1 VDERLPVYKRF
12 MGRTVSHGTE
22 TTTAPDARRVRRANS
37 SFTIFQEKQT
47 MRNLRAITILFCIA
61 ALGLVVGLRVNTA
74 EAFAAAPGQEAAAP
88 PQEQQPQEQQSQE
101 QEPPGSEL
109 FSADQLDNLLAP
121 IALYP
126 DPLLAQVLPAST
138 FVDQIDEASRWLR
151 ANNDPNGIDEQAWDV
166 SVKSVAH
173 YPSVLYMM
181 SSKID
186 WTTSLGQ
193 AYVNQSTDVMT
204 SIQRL
209 RAMAHAAGNLETNPQ
224 QQVIT
229 QGDYI
234 QIDPMQPQYIY
245 VPVYDPY
252 AVYYQG
258 GYGFGGGFGGN
269 LISFGSGFAIGAWL
283 NYDFDWGGRRVFY
296 HGWGGGEG
304 GWIGRSRPN
313 VRINNA
319 YVNNSYRNIGVN
331 RQVDNHSVN
340 YNNLNRYNGVH
351 RNVTYNNV
359 AAPARVNGSNPA
371 NRGNVGNQVRQ
382 DNPANQPNRGNVGT
396 PLSQGNPAVG
406 NKIIQRNVN
415 TNDPRIDAYRGRQSA
430 TEQPRPSATTPT
442 RAQAPQNEAVRPA
455 SSPMVRTAPRS
466 PSPVFSGNRSG
477 FDPQAASQRG
487 QASRMSASQSRPA
500 ASSQSNARNQSR
512 PASPA
517 PAKSSGQSRSNT
529 GDRR

>member
-1 VDERLPVYKRF
+1 
-12 MGRTVSHGTE
+12 
-22 TTTAPDARRVRRANS
+22 
-37 SFTIFQEKQT
+37 

-61 ALGLVVGLRVNTA
+61 ALGLVVGLRANTA

-101 QEPPGSEL
+101 QEPPASEL

-382 DNPANQPNRGNVGT
+382 DNPANQPNRGNVGNQVRQDNPVNQPNRGNVGNQVRQDNPVNQPNRGNVGT

-430 TEQPRPSATTPT
+430 TEQPRPSATAPT

-487 QASRMSASQSRPA
+487 QASRMSANQPRPA
-500 ASSQSNARNQSR
+500 APSQSNARNQSH

>member
-1 VDERLPVYKRF
+1 
-12 MGRTVSHGTE
+12 
-22 TTTAPDARRVRRANS
+22 
-37 SFTIFQEKQT
+37 
-47 MRNLRAITILFCIA
+47 MRNLRAITILFCIT
-61 ALGLVVGLRVNTA
+61 ALGLVAGLRANTA
-74 EAFAAAPGQEAAAP
+74 EAFAAAPGQE
-88 PQEQQPQEQQSQE
+88 
-101 QEPPGSEL
+101 QEPPASEL

-151 ANNDPNGIDEQAWDV
+151 ANNDPNGIDEQPWDV

-173 YPSVLYMM
+173 YPSVLNMM

-209 RAMAHAAGNLETNPQ
+209 RALAHSAGNLETNPQ
-224 QQVIT
+224 QQVTT

-252 AVYYQG
+252 AVYYRG

-283 NYDFDWGGRRVFY
+283 NYDFDWGGHRVFY

-313 VRINNA
+313 VRMNSP
-319 YVNNSYRNIGVN
+319 YVNNSYRNISVN
-331 RQVDNHSVN
+331 RQVVNHNVN

-371 NRGNVGNQVRQ
+371 NRGNVG
-382 DNPANQPNRGNVGT
+382 T
-396 PLSQGNPAVG
+396 PLRQGNPAVA

-430 TEQPRPSATTPT
+430 TEQPRPSATAPT
-442 RAQAPQNEAVRPA
+442 RAQAPRNEAVRPA
-455 SSPMVRTAPRS
+455 ASAIVRSAPRP

-487 QASRMSASQSRPA
+487 QASRMSASQSRAGAP
-500 ASSQSNARNQSR
+500 SRPNARNQSR

-517 PAKSSGQSRSNT
+517 PAKSSGQSKP
-529 GDRR
+529 GGRR

>member
-1 VDERLPVYKRF
+1 
-12 MGRTVSHGTE
+12 
-22 TTTAPDARRVRRANS
+22 
-37 SFTIFQEKQT
+37 
-47 MRNLRAITILFCIA
+47 MRNMRAITILICIT
-61 ALGLVVGLRVNTA
+61 ALGLVAGLRANTA
-74 EAFAAAPGQEAAAP
+74 EAFAAAPA
-88 PQEQQPQEQQSQE
+88 
-101 QEPPGSEL
+101 QEPESPTSEL

-151 ANNDPNGIDEQAWDV
+151 ANNDPNGIDAQPWDV

-193 AYVNQSTDVMT
+193 AYVNQSTDVMM

-209 RAMAHAAGNLETNPQ
+209 RALAHSAGNLETNPQ
-224 QQVIT
+224 QQVT
-229 QGDYI
+229 LQGDYI

-252 AVYYQG
+252 AVYYRG

-269 LISFGSGFAIGAWL
+269 LISFGAGFAIGAWL
-283 NYDFDWGGRRVFY
+283 NYDFDWGGHRVFY

-304 GWIGRSRPN
+304 GWIGRSRPM
-313 VRINNA
+313 VQINNI
-319 YVNNSYRNIGVN
+319 YVNNNYTNIRVN
-331 RQVDNHSVN
+331 RQVDNNNVN
-340 YNNLNRYNGVH
+340 YNNLNRYSGVH

-359 AAPARVNGSNPA
+359 AAPARVSGSNPA
-371 NRGNVGNQVRQ
+371 NRGNVGPQVSPG
-382 DNPANQPNRGNVGT
+382 NPVYQPNRGNVG
-396 PLSQGNPAVG
+396 PQERQGNPVVP

-415 TNDPRIDAYRGRQSA
+415 TNDPRIDAYRGRQPVTA
-430 TEQPRPSATTPT
+430 QPRPSATEPT
-442 RAQAPQNEAVRPA
+442 RTAAPLEPRAQAPRNEPVQPAERPA
-455 SSPMVRTAPRS
+455 ALLNPRSAPRP

-477 FDPQAASQRG
+477 FDPQVASQRG
-487 QASRMSASQSRPA
+487 QASRMSANQSRAVAP
-500 ASSQSNARNQSR
+500 SQPNARNQSR
-512 PASPA
+512 PASP
-517 PAKSSGQSRSNT
+517 PPSRSSGQSNSKP

>member
-1 VDERLPVYKRF
+1 
-12 MGRTVSHGTE
+12 
-22 TTTAPDARRVRRANS
+22 
-37 SFTIFQEKQT
+37 

-61 ALGLVVGLRVNTA
+61 ALGLVAGLRANTA

-88 PQEQQPQEQQSQE
+88 PQEQQSQE
-101 QEPPGSEL
+101 QEPPASEL

-173 YPSVLYMM
+173 YPSVLYIM

-359 AAPARVNGSNPA
+359 AAPARVNGNNPA

-382 DNPANQPNRGNVGT
+382 DNPVNQPNRGNVGT

-430 TEQPRPSATTPT
+430 TEQPGRSATAPT
-442 RAQAPQNEAVRPA
+442 RAQAPQYEAVRPA
-455 SSPMVRTAPRS
+455 ASPMVRTAPRP

-500 ASSQSNARNQSR
+500 APSQSNARNQSR

-517 PAKSSGQSRSNT
+517 PAKSSGQSRSNP

>member
-1 VDERLPVYKRF
+1 
-12 MGRTVSHGTE
+12 
-22 TTTAPDARRVRRANS
+22 
-37 SFTIFQEKQT
+37 
-47 MRNLRAITILFCIA
+47 MRNMRAITILICIT
-61 ALGLVVGLRVNTA
+61 ALGLVAGLRANTA
-74 EAFAAAPGQEAAAP
+74 EAFAAAPA
-88 PQEQQPQEQQSQE
+88 
-101 QEPPGSEL
+101 QEPESPTSEL

-151 ANNDPNGIDEQAWDV
+151 ANNDPNGIDAQPWDV

-209 RAMAHAAGNLETNPQ
+209 RALAHSAGNLETNPQ

-229 QGDYI
+229 QGGYI
-234 QIDPMQPQYIY
+234 QIDPIQPQYIY

-252 AVYYQG
+252 AVYYRG

-269 LISFGSGFAIGAWL
+269 LISFGAGFAIGAWL
-283 NYDFDWGGRRVFY
+283 NDDFDWGGHRVYY
-296 HGWGGGEG
+296 HGWEGGER

-313 VRINNA
+313 VRINNV
-319 YVNNSYRNIGVN
+319 YVNNNYTNIRVN
-331 RQVDNHSVN
+331 RQVVNNNVN

-371 NRGNVGNQVRQ
+371 NRGNVGTPVR
-382 DNPANQPNRGNVGT
+382 
-396 PLSQGNPAVG
+396 QGNPAVA
-406 NKIIQRNVN
+406 NKVIQRNVN

-430 TEQPRPSATTPT
+430 TEQPRPSTTAPTRAAAPLET
-442 RAQAPQNEAVRPA
+442 RAQAPRNEVVRPA
-455 SSPMVRTAPRS
+455 ASPIVRTAPRT

-487 QASRMSASQSRPA
+487 QASRMSASQSRA
-500 ASSQSNARNQSR
+500 AAPSQPKARNQSR
-512 PASPA
+512 PASP
-517 PAKSSGQSRSNT
+517 PPSRSSGQSKSKPGGRQ
-529 GDRR
+529 